1 MSDAVARTQVR
12 PRGIG
17 IIGTGDIS
25 RQYFDTF
32 AALPSVDVVAV
43 ADADEARAKAKAA
56 ERGVQARTVAELLAD
71 PAVELV
77 VNLTPPAAHVEVDRA
92 IIAAGKHVQS
102 EKPLAL
108 SLDEGKELMAA
119 AEAAGVAVGCA
130 PDTFLGTGLQ
140 TTIHAVRSGVI
151 GTPFAAAAM
160 WGGAG
165 PEPWHP
171 NPQFFYLPGGGPILD
186 MGPYYV
192 TALVAHLGP
201 VATVTA
207 RTLTSDRSRVVG
219 SGPLAG
225 TPLRVETP
233 TYASAILE
241 HVSGALST
249 VTLSF
254 ETWASGNQLL
264 EIYGTAGTLQLP
276 DPNWFSL
283 KGRVH
288 LADGPDGFAELDDAA
303 GFVATGRGIGA
314 AELLRSVE
322 AGRSPRASGALAL
335 HVAEILFAIN
345 NVRTGDGPV
354 AMSTTVEAP
363 EPVPF
368 GADVATV

>member
-1 MSDAVARTQVR
+1 MGATK
-12 PRGIG
+12 GIG
-17 IIGTGDIS
+17 IIGTGNIFG
-25 RQYFDTF
+25 QYYDTI
-32 AALPSVDVVAV
+32 AQLDYVDLKAV
-43 ADADEARAKAKAA
+43 ADADPARA
-56 ERGVQARTVAELLAD
+56 QAVGQQYSLPAVSLDKLLGD
-71 PAVELV
+71 PAIDLV
-77 VNLTPPAAHVEVDRA
+77 INLTPPAAHVAVDRQ

-108 SLDEGKELMAA
+108 SLAEGQALL
-119 AEAAGVAVGCA
+119 AEAARAGVQVGCA

-140 TTIHAVRSGVI
+140 TTIKAIQDGRI
-151 GTPFAAAAM
+151 GTPFAAAAL
-160 WGGAG
+160 WGGPG

-192 TALVAHLGP
+192 TALVTHLGP
-201 VATVTA
+201 VKSVLA
-207 RTLTSDRSRVVG
+207 RNLASDRPRVVG
-219 SGPLAG
+219 SGPLQG

-233 TYASAILE
+233 TSAAAILE
-241 HVSGALST
+241 HHNGALST

-283 KGRVH
+283 KGKIFE
-288 LADGPDGFAELDDAA
+288 ADGPGEWVELADSA
-303 GFVATGRGIGA
+303 GFVDSGRGIGA
-314 AELLRSVE
+314 AELLRAVQ
-322 AGRSPRASGALAL
+322 AGRTPRTSGLLAL

-345 NVRTGDGPV
+345 TAQPDDGPI
-354 AMSTTVEAP
+354 AMTTRP
-363 EPVPF
+363 EVPAVVPL

>member
-1 MSDAVARTQVR
+1 MSDAVTRT
-12 PRGIG
+12 RGIG

-32 AALPSVDVVAV
+32 AKLDSVELVAIADV
-43 ADADEARAKAKAA
+43 DEARAKAKAA
-56 ERGVQARTVAELLAD
+56 ERGLQARSVDELLASSD
-71 PAVELV
+71 VDLV
-77 VNLTPPAAHVEVDRA
+77 VNLTPPAAHVEVDHA

-108 SLDEGKELMAA
+108 SLDEGKKLLAA
-119 AEAAGVAVGCA
+119 ADAAGVQVGCA

-140 TTIHAVRSGVI
+140 TTIHAVRSGTI

-160 WGGAG
+160 WGGPG

-171 NPQFFYLPGGGPILD
+171 NPQFFFLPGGGPILD

-201 VATVTA
+201 VTAVTA
-207 RTLTSDRSRVVG
+207 RTLTSNRKRVVG

-225 TPLRVETP
+225 TALRVETP

-241 HVSGALST
+241 HASGALST

-288 LADGPDGFAELDDAA
+288 LADGPEGFAELEDAA
-303 GFVATGRGIGA
+303 GFVETGRGIGA

-322 AGRSPRASGALAL
+322 AGRTPRASGALAL

-345 NVRTGDGPV
+345 NARVGDGPV
-354 AMSTTVEAP
+354 ALTTTVE
-363 EPVPF
+363 VPALVPL

>member
-1 MSDAVARTQVR
+1 MSATK
-12 PRGIG
+12 GIG
-17 IIGTGDIS
+17 IIGTGNIFG
-25 RQYFDTF
+25 QYFDTI
-32 AALPSVDVVAV
+32 AKLDWADLLAV
-43 ADADEARAKAKAA
+43 ADADQARAEAVGQ
-56 ERGVQARTVAELLAD
+56 ERGVPATSIDGLLAD
-71 PAVELV
+71 PAIDLV
-77 VNLTPPAAHVEVDRA
+77 INLTPPAAHVEVDRR

-108 SLDEGKELMAA
+108 SLEEGKALL
-119 AEAAGVAVGCA
+119 AEAGQAGVQVGCA

-140 TTIHAVRSGVI
+140 TTIKTIQDGRI
-151 GTPFAAAAM
+151 GTPFAAAAL
-160 WGGAG
+160 WGGPG

-201 VATVTA
+201 VKSVLA
-207 RTLTSDRSRVVG
+207 RNLASDRQRVVG
-219 SGPLAG
+219 SGPLKG
-225 TPLRVETP
+225 TPLKVETP
-233 TYASAILE
+233 TYAAAILE
-241 HVSGALST
+241 HYSGALST

-283 KGRVH
+283 KGRIFE
-288 LADGPDGFAELDDAA
+288 AEGPGEWVELEDAA
-303 GFVATGRGIGA
+303 GFVDSGRGIGA
-314 AELLRSVE
+314 VELLRAVDV
-322 AGRSPRASGALAL
+322 GRTPRTSGLLAL

-345 NVRTGDGPV
+345 TAQPGDGPI
-354 AMSTTVEAP
+354 AMTTKP
-363 EPVPF
+363 EVPAVVPL